1 MNKQMTFTKYMLIQT
16 IAGLAIGIASLAAEL
31 KVIPI
36 PLLIFLVIFLFAGM
50 WWLSSANKQCST
62 WDIAFNGWRLFL
74 LSFIIVIALVILT
87 ITVEDKYDYYTV
99 SAMPALATGF
109 ALKGLFLI
117 YLGKKYE
124 VDKLITAEAVLEKH
138 PEITK
143 WLSKSFMEKIKQEQ
157 KESVE

>member
-109 ALKGLFLI
+109 ALNGLFLI

>member
-1 MNKQMTFTKYMLIQT
+1 MTFTKYMLIQT
-16 IAGLAIGIASLAAEL
+16 IAGLAIGIAFLAAEL

-36 PLLIFLVIFLFAGM
+36 PLLVFLVIFLFAGM
-50 WWLSSANKQCST
+50 WWLSSANKQCCT

>member
-1 MNKQMTFTKYMLIQT
+1 MKKQMTFTKYMLIQT
-16 IAGLAIGIASLAAEL
+16 TAVLVTGIAFLAAEL
-31 KVIPI
+31 RII
-36 PLLIFLVIFLFAGM
+36 SIMLLIFLVVFLFAGM

-74 LSFIIVIALVILT
+74 LSFITVIVLVLLT
-87 ITVEDKYDYYTV
+87 IAIEEKYDYYTV
-99 SAMPALATGF
+99 SAIPALATGF

-124 VDKLITAEAVLEKH
+124 VDELITVEAVLEKH

-143 WLSKSFMEKIKQEQ
+143 WLSKSFMEKIKQN
-157 KESVE
+157 

>member
-1 MNKQMTFTKYMLIQT
+1 MKKQMTFTKYMLIQS
-16 IAGLAIGIASLAAEL
+16 IAVLATGIAFLAAKL

-36 PLLIFLVIFLFAGM
+36 PLLIFLVVFLFAGM
-50 WWLSSANKQCST
+50 WWLSSANKQWST
-62 WDIAFNGWRLFL
+62 WDSAFNGWRLTL
-74 LSFIIVIALVILT
+74 LSFITVIVLVILT

-99 SAMPALATGF
+99 SAIPALATGF

-143 WLSKSFMEKIKQEQ
+143 WLSKSFMEKIKQN
-157 KESVE
+157 

>member
-16 IAGLAIGIASLAAEL
+16 IAGLAIGITFLAAEL

-74 LSFIIVIALVILT
+74 FSFIIVMVLVLLT
-87 ITVEDKYDYYTV
+87 IAIEDKYDYYTV
-99 SAMPALATGF
+99 SAIPALAAGS

-143 WLSKSFMEKIKQEQ
+143 WLSKSFMEKIKQN
-157 KESVE
+157 